1 MSILIKELEIIEEL
15 EMFDDWQEK
24 FGYVIDH
31 GKNIVELED
40 QYRIEE
46 NIVHGCQNKVYIASS
61 FDGEHVHYVSHSEA
75 QIPRGLLSLLMR
87 VFENEKPEEILKS
100 ELDFFEKTGI
110 RDNLSMQRSNGLESM
125 IRRMKLEAAKY
136 IKN

>member
-1 MSILIKELEIIEEL
+1 MSIVAKEAEIIEEL
-15 EMFDDWQEK
+15 DMFGDWQEK

-31 GKNIVELED
+31 GKGLPAMDD

-46 NIVHGCQNKVYIASS
+46 NIVHGCQNKVYIASE
-61 FDGEHVHYVSHSEA
+61 FDGTHVHYVADSEA
-75 QIPRGLLSLLMR
+75 QIPRGLLSIIMR
-87 VFENEKPEEILKS
+87 VLGDEKPEDILTAD
-100 ELDFFEKTGI
+100 LTFIDKTGI

-125 IRRMKLEAAKY
+125 IRRMKMEAAKY

>member
-1 MSILIKELEIIEEL
+1 MSIAAKQAEIIEEL
-15 EMFDDWQEK
+15 EMFSDWQEK

-31 GKNIVELED
+31 GKDMPNMDD
-40 QYRIEE
+40 QYRSDE
-46 NIVHGCQNKVYIASS
+46 NIVHGCQNKVYIASN
-61 FDGEHVHYVSHSEA
+61 FDGALVHYIADSEA
-75 QIPRGLLSLLMR
+75 QIPRGLLSILMR
-87 VFENEKPEEILKS
+87 VLGDETPEDILTA
-100 ELDFFEKTGI
+100 ELDFIDKAGI

>member
-1 MSILIKELEIIEEL
+1 MSILSKELEIIEEL

-31 GKNIVELED
+31 GKNIEELED
-40 QYRIEE
+40 EYRIEE
-46 NIVHGCQNKVYIASS
+46 NLVHGCQNKVYIASS

-87 VFENEKPEEILKS
+87 VFQNEKPEEIL
-100 ELDFFEKTGI
+100 KTGI

-125 IRRMKLEAAKY
+125 IRRMKLGAAKY
-136 IKN
+136 IKI

>member
-1 MSILIKELEIIEEL
+1 MSIQLKEQEIIEEL

-31 GKNIVELED
+31 GKNISELED
-40 QYRIEE
+40 QYRTEE
-46 NIVHGCQNKVYIASS
+46 NLVHGCQNKVYIASS
-61 FDGEHVHYVSHSEA
+61 FDGEYVHYESHSEA
-75 QIPRGLLSLLMR
+75 QIPRGLLSFLMR
-87 VFENEKPEEILKS
+87 VFDNENPEDILKS

-125 IRRMKLEAAKY
+125 IIRMKLEAAKY